1 MHITHTDFTHRQWD
15 YYERHCVQC
24 TIRWHS
30 QVSVIKFCCGNTG
43 SFNSGS
49 AHFAPF
55 QNSISRSC
63 FPPWVFVLHDKTYTA
78 SSCLTQLYVEFFAHF
93 WAKSWLLQDRLK
105 VRPIFAQFPRSSWAV
120 LGTFSGTSSENSQ
133 ILQASC
139 VCWQTCCVQIGASSV
154 KSGGSYKGSNMAS
167 FHTFLHRKMTVFEPS
182 EIEAVLLHSS

>member
-63 FPPWVFVLHDKTYTA
+63 FPPWVFVLHDETYTA
-78 SSCLTQLYVEFFAHF
+78 SSCLTQLYVEFLAHF
-93 WAKSWLLQDRLK
+93 WAESWLLQDRLK
-105 VRPIFAQFPRSSWAV
+105 VRPTFAQFLERFWEHFLRPR
-120 LGTFSGTSSENSQ
+120 Q
-133 ILQASC
+133 KILKFCRQVAFVDRRV
-139 VCWQTCCVQIGASSV
+139 VCKLERPVSNPGGATRGQTWLVFIHFFIE
-154 KSGGSYKGSNMAS
+154 KWR
-167 FHTFLHRKMTVFEPS
+167 FLNPPR
-182 EIEAVLLHSS
+182 

>member
-49 AHFAPF
+49 AHFSPF

-63 FPPWVFVLHDKTYTA
+63 FPPWVFVLHDETYTA
-78 SSCLTQLYVEFFAHF
+78 SSCLTQLYVEFFCPFLGQKLTASGPF
-93 WAKSWLLQDRLK
+93 ESTTNFCSISTKFLSGFGNIFCDLVRKFSNFAGKLRLLTD
-105 VRPIFAQFPRSSWAV
+105 V
-120 LGTFSGTSSENSQ
+120 LCANWSVQCQ
-133 ILQASC
+133 IRGELQE
-139 VCWQTCCVQIGASSV
+139 V
-154 KSGGSYKGSNMAS
+154 KHG
-167 FHTFLHRKMTVFEPS
+167 
-182 EIEAVLLHSS
+182 